1 MGSANPASDR
11 ASKPGLLSIL
21 WVGLSLS
28 IGWGIRG
35 NFGHE
40 YGAMIPGA
48 LAALAA
54 ALLSGREDWQ
64 RRAAMF
70 AFFGALGWSFGGSM
84 SYMQVIAY
92 THSGHSGSV
101 LYGFACLFLI
111 GFLWAAIGGA
121 GSALPACLTDEQLA
135 EFFVPLITVFA
146 AWILQ
151 DLVIEHW
158 LPTLPEYRHTNP
170 LYWYDTDWVAAL
182 VAILAV
188 LGLAVARRRLDS
200 ASVLILHVAVGWWLA
215 FLLLVNLLGWRM
227 TPPRGDN
234 WAGCIGMVAG
244 LWVYFQRRGLHGI
257 IFASLLT
264 GLIGGF
270 GFATADLLKL
280 IGIAGGAQT
289 NWHSLLEQSYGFIN
303 GVGLAVALV
312 WLARRAPRLATGS
325 ALPRWTHTF
334 AAAFV
339 LLIITYVNLRRGPE
353 SWVKAKAM
361 PEMLL
366 GLSAGAWFNLA
377 YIGLAA
383 AFLALA
389 SAHRRRTIPLLAQT
403 PLVGGQLLYLVFLWW
418 MVLGNFARALVAF
431 APERLVTEGV
441 IFANALLCTVGILL
455 NVPIGVIEATRAPM
469 PWPRLLGRTF
479 GVGLA
484 ATGLCIMAEWGGVRA
499 VYGDRF
505 AGYAGRHIRFGPDAT
520 ATTQKISPSA
530 PHP

>member
-1 MGSANPASDR
+1 
-11 ASKPGLLSIL
+11 
-21 WVGLSLS
+21 
-28 IGWGIRG
+28 
-35 NFGHE
+35 
-40 YGAMIPGA
+40 
-48 LAALAA
+48 
-54 ALLSGREDWQ
+54 
-64 RRAAMF
+64 
-70 AFFGALGWSFGGSM
+70 
-84 SYMQVIAY
+84 
-92 THSGHSGSV
+92 
-101 LYGFACLFLI
+101 
-111 GFLWAAIGGA
+111 
-121 GSALPACLTDEQLA
+121 
-135 EFFVPLITVFA
+135 
-146 AWILQ
+146 
-151 DLVIEHW
+151 
-158 LPTLPEYRHTNP
+158 
-170 LYWYDTDWVAAL
+170 

-303 GVGLAVALV
+303 GVGLAVALF

-325 ALPRWTHTF
+325 APPRWTHTF

-418 MVLGNFARALVAF
+418 MVLGNYARALVAF

-455 NVPIGVIEATRAPM
+455 NVPIGVTEATRAPM

-484 ATGLCIMAEWGGVRA
+484 ATGLCIMAEWGAVRA

-520 ATTQKISPSA
+520 ATTQKISPST